1 MHILCALE
9 GGASISLFL
18 KEEGRKK
25 ALFHSLYLL
34 EVQTEWK
41 DVLSISTYFS
51 LSIK

>member
-9 GGASISLFL
+9 GGASIPLFL
-18 KEEGRKK
+18 KEEQRKK
-25 ALFHSLYLL
+25 AFFQYIYLL